1 MTTAASR
8 AAAVRESGDNL
19 KNEEN
24 LKNEDYLEYYDYL
37 KISDFLRNEIDINYE
52 RCPIFRK
59 FLWLPFHILEAV
71 Q

>member
-24 LKNEDYLEYYDYL
+24 LKNEDYLQYYDNL
-37 KISDFLRNEIDINYE
+37 KI
-52 RCPIFRK
+52 
-59 FLWLPFHILEAV
+59 
-71 Q
+71 